1 MSGDSVQRGVD
12 ALVSATRHGQRMAA
26 LPKGAQPA
34 NLDEAHAMQS
44 GVVQALGETVAG
56 WKVAAS
62 PNGTMRGAI
71 LRSRVL
77 PSPADF
83 RSVGEPMLGIEGEI
97 AFLLQQD
104 LPPRGTDYTAAE
116 VAAASIAMVGIELV
130 GTRFLDYGLA
140 PPLDRTAD
148 CMSNL
153 AFVTGTQRP
162 DWRSYDLSQLEAVV
176 RVNGTTVVQQTGG
189 HTAKDP
195 LIPAVLLANAL
206 RSRDGLKSG
215 QFITTGTFTG
225 LYRATPADAIEV
237 SFTGFGTAS
246 LTLTR

>member
-1 MSGDSVQRGVD
+1 MPGESFQRGVE
-12 ALVSATRHGQRMAA
+12 ALVAATTHGRRLAA
-26 LPKGAQPA
+26 LPDGAQPA
-34 NLDEAHAMQS
+34 NLDEAHAMQAA
-44 GVVQALGETVAG
+44 VVQALGESVAG

-62 PNGTMRGAI
+62 PSGTMRGAI
-71 LRSRVL
+71 LRSRVF
-77 PSPADF
+77 PSPADIPAT
-83 RSVGEPMLGIEGEI
+83 GQPMLGIEGEI

-104 LPPRGTDYTAAE
+104 LPPRGIDYTAEE

-153 AFVTGTQRP
+153 AYVTGTQRP
-162 DWRSYDLSQLEAVV
+162 DWRSHDLSQLEAVV
-176 RVNGTTVVQQTGG
+176 RVNGAIVVQQTGG

-206 RSRDGLKSG
+206 RSGDGLKSG

-225 LYRATPADAIEV
+225 LYRAAPGDVIEL
-237 SFTGFGTAS
+237 SFTGFGGAS
-246 LTLTR
+246 LTLLR

>member
-1 MSGDSVQRGVD
+1 MPDGAFQRGVE
-12 ALVSATRHGQRMAA
+12 ALVAATRNGRRLAA
-26 LPKGAQPA
+26 LPDGAQPA
-34 NLDEAHAMQS
+34 DLDEAHAMQAA
-44 GVVQALGETVAG
+44 VVQALGETVAG

-71 LRSRVL
+71 LHSRVL
-77 PSPADF
+77 PSPAAF
-83 RSVGEPMLGIEGEI
+83 PATGQPMLGIEGEI
-97 AFLLQQD
+97 AFLLERD
-104 LPPRGTDYTAAE
+104 LPPRSTDYTAEE

-153 AFVTGTQRP
+153 AYVIGTQRV
-162 DWRSYDLSQLEAVV
+162 DWRSHDLSQLEALVQ
-176 RVNGTTVVQQTGG
+176 VNGTTVVQQSGG

-195 LIPAVLLANAL
+195 LLPAVLLANAL
-206 RSRDGLKSG
+206 RSAGGLKAG

-225 LYRATPADAIEV
+225 LYRATPGDVIEV
-237 SFTGFGTAS
+237 SFTDFGTAS
-246 LTLTR
+246 LTLLG